1 MEKNVHDIIGNHTSC
16 LELRKS
22 QLELEKTLTKA
33 NIKMNQMSLS
43 DKNYKAAFLKM
54 LNQIHIQF
62 SSVQSLSH
70 IRLSA
75 TS

>member
-43 DKNYKAAFLKM
+43 DKNYKAAFLTCLHLCKKREEYVCDY
-54 LNQIHIQF
+54 I
-62 SSVQSLSH
+62 S
-70 IRLSA
+70 
-75 TS
+75 